1 MDPYILRL
9 IYFLPFNMGAL
20 SLFILMGGALMTFPT
35 KICINFD
42 CHVFDTFKRIYP
54 LALNARKVNIPNH
67 G

>member
-1 MDPYILRL
+1 
-9 IYFLPFNMGAL
+9 MGAL

-42 CHVFDTFKRIYP
+42 CHVSDTFKRIYP
-54 LALNARKVNIPNH
+54 FALNARKVNIPNH

>member
-1 MDPYILRL
+1 
-9 IYFLPFNMGAL
+9 MGAL

-35 KICINFD
+35 KICISFD

-54 LALNARKVNIPNH
+54 FALNARKVNIPNH